1 MLIVERGYFR
11 VVMAHDT
18 DGKIPLLVQIN
29 LDMTGEMDL
38 RGVRRCLVY
47 KRALLREKRVHSL
60 VDLCQRCRCN

>member
-29 LDMTGEMDL
+29 LDMTGDMDL
-38 RGVRRCLVY
+38 RGARRCFLY
-47 KRALLREKRVHSL
+47 KR
-60 VDLCQRCRCN
+60 DLFAGKTCAFTSRPLPEEQM